1 MEYPTRPLL
10 RFSRLRL
17 VTYLV
22 MGEFQ
27 AAKEEWRRIIAII
40 TNPSNRQTVV

>member
-1 MEYPTRPLL
+1 
-10 RFSRLRL
+10 
-17 VTYLV
+17 